1 MSLARELGLTER
13 EAAAAFGAIRA
24 VVEAQGEPGPNGARL
39 LEVAASALDLGP
51 AFYALAPAS
60 AAEVAA
66 AFPSAAARR
75 ALVDALLI
83 PAAIE
88 GEVTTAGVA
97 LVRSFAR
104 LLGVT
109 SHWVTLLVA
118 MSRRNVFA
126 IKRQLVRRSP
136 DARRLF
142 ARIWAEEG
150 LVGIGRALLF
160 VLGVYRDA
168 ALAARFRALG
178 ALPEGTF
185 GRQFFDHIV
194 SRGLAFPGERGGL
207 PERMLHHDLMHIV
220 NGYGTDAAG
229 ECELAGFYAGF
240 CPGDSFTFVV
250 TVLTTFHLGLPVSPA
265 IVEPARG
272 AFDPARVLAAFLRG
286 RRLAVDVMGAWD
298 YWALMPL
305 PLELVRERLGI
316 AAAGASDDAGAQEAK
331 GLVDLVVGE
340 VRRGPEAQ
348 DVASRIGEDAVLPEL
363 GG

>member
-1 MSLARELGLTER
+1 MSLAREFGLTER
-13 EAAAAFGAIRA
+13 EAAAAFGAVRT
-24 VVEAQGEPGPNGARL
+24 VVEAQGDPGPRGARL

-51 AFYALAPAS
+51 DWHALAPAS

-66 AFPSAAARR
+66 AFPGATARR
-75 ALVDALLI
+75 ALVDALVI

-88 GEVTTAGVA
+88 GEVTVAGAA

-104 LLGVT
+104 SLGVK

-126 IKRQLVRRSP
+126 ITRQLARRSP

-142 ARIWAEEG
+142 ARTWAEEG
-150 LVGIGRALLF
+150 LLGIGRALLF

-168 ALAARFRALG
+168 PLAARFRALG

-194 SRGLAFPGERGGL
+194 SRGLTFPGERDGL
-207 PERMLHHDLMHIV
+207 PERMLHHDLMHVV
-220 NGYGTDAAG
+220 NGYGTDPAG

-240 CPGDSFTFVV
+240 SRGDSFTFILI
-250 TVLTTFHLGLPVSPA
+250 VLTTFHLGLPVSPA
-265 IVEPARG
+265 AVQPARG
-272 AFDPARVLAAFLRG
+272 AFDAARVLSAFLRG

-305 PLELVRERLGI
+305 SHEVVREKLGI
-316 AAAGASDDAGAQEAK
+316 AAAAPGDAGTQEAVD
-331 GLVDLVVGE
+331 LVDLVVGD
-340 VRRGPEAQ
+340 VRRGPK
-348 DVASRIGEDAVLPEL
+348 GEEEYRA
-363 GG
+363 GSTTT